1 MLWTL
6 TRHRVRCPH
15 DGTPMYQAEIDLE
28 KRGFRLWRCPQGD
41 GRRTTEEGLGRWAPQ
56 EIHDVK
62 GKNGVDPMNRPNIAS
77 GRTDQPRL
85 ARHENHSLRG
95 DKFQTDSKS
104 VVFHC

>member
-1 MLWTL
+1 
-6 TRHRVRCPH
+6 
-15 DGTPMYQAEIDLE
+15 MYQAEIDLE
-28 KRGFRLWRCPQGD
+28 KRGFRLWRCPQCD
-41 GRRTTEEGLGRWAPQ
+41 GRRTNEEGLVRSAPQ

-85 ARHENHSLRG
+85 ARQENHSLRG

-104 VVFHC
+104 VVFDALTIDDACPAMEGTLRRA